1 MLIRKGFVN
10 ILKSEFLSRVLGR
23 LIRSIAVAFWVMV
36 IAFTLMRLAPGD
48 PALARLGPGA
58 EPEAIALLQK
68 QLRLDVNPLQ
78 QFWGYF
84 VELLQ
89 GSLGDSLQ
97 TSTPVLALIGQTLPV
112 TLYLILLSTFF
123 ALLLSIPIG
132 TAIAWSGR
140 SPLVYGFRTITAML
154 LAIPNFF
161 LALVGMLFF
170 SVKHNW
176 APVFGYNT
184 SFPENLRYLWLPVLV
199 NTIIMTSVISRV
211 VFSSI
216 VETKREEFVETGII
230 RGVGKSRFFW
240 FYILKP
246 SLAPTVVLLSYMMG
260 TMLGATV
267 ILETIF
273 SLPGIGRELVTA
285 VLVRDYPVVQGI
297 VLVFGAITVFL
308 SFMGDLVAYYLD
320 RRVKI

>member
-1 MLIRKGFVN
+1 
-10 ILKSEFLSRVLGR
+10 
-23 LIRSIAVAFWVMV
+23 
-36 IAFTLMRLAPGD
+36 
-48 PALARLGPGA
+48 
-58 EPEAIALLQK
+58 
-68 QLRLDVNPLQ
+68 
-78 QFWGYF
+78 
-84 VELLQ
+84 
-89 GSLGDSLQ
+89 
-97 TSTPVLALIGQTLPV
+97 
-112 TLYLILLSTFF
+112 
-123 ALLLSIPIG
+123 
-132 TAIAWSGR
+132 
-140 SPLVYGFRTITAML
+140 
-154 LAIPNFF
+154 
-161 LALVGMLFF
+161 
-170 SVKHNW
+170 
-176 APVFGYNT
+176 
-184 SFPENLRYLWLPVLV
+184 
-199 NTIIMTSVISRV
+199 MTSVISRV